1 MAGAKIKAEAA
12 APYSGNSVKK
22 STTIAL
28 RAAAAQR
35 AGSGG
40 EQRAEVE
47 KFPAGLL
54 SAGRGAQSAS
64 APASA
69 LMFPECRASSSCQTA
84 RHSIAQYK
92 CARTSSQI
100 ENLHVDFHKT

>member
-47 KFPAGLL
+47 KFPV
-54 SAGRGAQSAS
+54 SSRPAQSAS
-64 APASA
+64 APRRRSC
-69 LMFPECRASSSCQTA
+69 FPSVAQVRRA
-84 RHSIAQYK
+84 K
-92 CARTSSQI
+92 
-100 ENLHVDFHKT
+100 LHATQ